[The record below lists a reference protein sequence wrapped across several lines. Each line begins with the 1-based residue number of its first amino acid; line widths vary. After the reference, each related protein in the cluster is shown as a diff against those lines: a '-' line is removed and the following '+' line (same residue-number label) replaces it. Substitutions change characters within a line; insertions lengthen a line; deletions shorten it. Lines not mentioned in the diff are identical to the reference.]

1 MKSVVAFSLFGYNPK
16 YYVGAEK
23 NIQQVKEMLSDWEVK
38 IYYHDELII
47 KENIQKLIDLGGT
60 LINVN
65 SMDICN
71 RPLLEYP
78 YFWRFFSFFDDT
90 RTIVRDLD
98 SRFSQREVQYIN
110 NWIAS
115 NKDYFIIRDHP
126 WHSNVPSG
134 LYGIKKQINT
144 FKDHFVNYINGKD
157 IIKWGDDQE
166 ILDLYMK
173 DINKEDIYYC
183 GYDIQDNYI
192 PRDDKNFFIGLQL
205 DENDQPIEPTGTHSI
220 RYLNEINL

>member
-1 MKSVVAFSLFGYNPK
+1 MKPVVAFSLFGYNLK

-23 NIQQVKEMLSDWEVK
+23 NIQQIKEMLPDWEVK
-38 IYYHDELII
+38 IYYHDESII
-47 KENIQKLIDLGGT
+47 KDNIQKLIDLGGT
-60 LINVN
+60 LVNVN
-65 SMDICN
+65 GMDICN
-71 RPLLEYP
+71 KPLLEYP
-78 YFWRFFSFFDDT
+78 YFWRFFSFFDNT

-110 NWIAS
+110 NWIKFD
-115 NKDYFIIRDHP
+115 KDYFIIRDHP
-126 WHSNVPSG
+126 WHSSVPSG

-144 FKDHFVNYINGKD
+144 FKDHFVNYINNKD

-173 DINKEDIYYC
+173 NINKEDIYYC